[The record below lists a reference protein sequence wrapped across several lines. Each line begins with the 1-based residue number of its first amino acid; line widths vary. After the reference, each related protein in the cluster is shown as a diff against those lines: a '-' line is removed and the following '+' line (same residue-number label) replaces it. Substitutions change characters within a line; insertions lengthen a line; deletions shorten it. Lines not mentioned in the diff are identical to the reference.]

1 MYCGLV
7 EVGSHAMPHVVGRV
21 DETVVDGAG
30 PTIPIAVSM
39 AMPERQNFAQ
49 DKLAVDDFV
58 GYNLLL
64 VEQQRPLEVPV
75 TQLSLLTFGPNSRAR
90 LTPL

>member
-7 EVGSHAMPHVVGRV
+7 EVGSHAMPHVVGRA
-21 DETVVDGAG
+21 DETAVDGAG

-49 DKLAVDDFV
+49 SEDKFAVDDFV
-58 GYNLLL
+58 GYNLP
-64 VEQQRPLEVPV
+64 VVRQRPLEVPV
-75 TQLSLLTFGPNSRAR
+75 TQL
-90 LTPL
+90 